1 VQKTCDQR
9 ICQRYIKDFF
19 DTLPDFCI
27 KTGKDNEIMITSQ
40 LFLFFLLVLHP
51 VHVSV
56 TSIEYSKGEKIF
68 LVSFKVFTDD
78 FETNIERKYGVNL
91 NLGKENELKNAD
103 EYFSRYFRESFSFI
117 VNGEDLKEPV
127 FLKKKMDDIAV
138 WLYYK
143 YPISGN
149 VKGVGIKNAIMLDM
163 FMDQSNLLIFKYN
176 DFEEGFIFDRNKIAI
191 QFQLN

>member
-1 VQKTCDQR
+1 
-9 ICQRYIKDFF
+9 
-19 DTLPDFCI
+19 
-27 KTGKDNEIMITSQ
+27 MITSQ